1 MPLAKTTVFQ
11 SDQIEILVGF
21 DGTEPKESVKW
32 FKQFKD
38 KFPCRIAFAI
48 NQHYPELPSGF
59 YRNKNLIALMQESF
73 LKLGWYVVVWD
84 NYRET
89 GIVPTE
95 LFGSLEVDDD
105 YLLVDD
111 ALHIQGRLSVWES
124 LGGKSHFYH
133 DQFIFE
139 IITDETH
146 GRELVKFVEAE
157 CRAKSVA
164 CEIVI

>member
-1 MPLAKTTVFQ
+1 
-11 SDQIEILVGF
+11 
-21 DGTEPKESVKW
+21 
-32 FKQFKD
+32 
-38 KFPCRIAFAI
+38 
-48 NQHYPELPSGF
+48 
-59 YRNKNLIALMQESF
+59 MQESF